1 LYIREDT
8 LEMATRVAKILAK
21 RTRRPAYVGC
31 SVNFS
36 SAGRGG
42 NVDEELEGIRGVV
55 EAVVKKVEEAGVME
69 GIGGMKIR

>member
-1 LYIREDT
+1 
-8 LEMATRVAKILAK
+8 MATRVAKILAK

-69 GIGGMKIR
+69 GIGGMKMR